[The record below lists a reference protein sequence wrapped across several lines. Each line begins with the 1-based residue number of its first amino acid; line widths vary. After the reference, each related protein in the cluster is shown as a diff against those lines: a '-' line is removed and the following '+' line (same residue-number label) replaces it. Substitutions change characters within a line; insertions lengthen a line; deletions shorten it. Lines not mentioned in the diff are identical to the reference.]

1 MKKTVFIFG
10 ALIIG
15 VLTLFQISTYSITSG
30 NLTTEIV
37 IGSIA
42 IIFFFFGIYWNR
54 KNKSNHET
62 NTISEAIKTEH
73 IAKLG
78 ITDREYEILIKISEG
93 HSNREIGNQL
103 FISESTVKTHVSN
116 LFLKLDAKR
125 RTQAIQKAKAMQII
139 A

>member
-54 KNKSNHET
+54 KNKSNLET